1 MKILR
6 LIIDRPE
13 TLVIPLVR
21 WMEGNP
27 IATAEIL
34 SVLITIGIFTE
45 MTGA

>member
-1 MKILR
+1 MKTLR

-13 TLVIPLVR
+13 TLAMPLVR
-21 WMEGNP
+21 WMEGHP
-27 IATAEIL
+27 IETAEIL